1 MPKPTAAPQPR
12 LVVLGS
18 SSPARLL
25 TLQQAGIEPLIV
37 VPDVDE
43 QTVHRPGAPEMTAEL
58 ARLKGESVLRKIEA
72 SGEFEAPFVLLA
84 CDSMLE
90 IEGRVYGKPGKGAG
104 VEFNIKEGPITMLS
118 LGVTAEGKFKFVIA
132 EGESV
137 RGPIP
142 PTGNTNTH
150 GRFAP
155 EVRTF
160 LKRWVAEGPTHHF
173 ALGIGHRADEIEK
186 VAKALGIESVVVT

>member
-72 SGEFEAPFVLLA
+72 SGELEAPFVLLA

-90 IEGRVYGKPGKGAG
+90 IEGRVYGKPGTQVAA
-104 VEFNIKEGPITMLS
+104 I
-118 LGVTAEGKFKFVIA
+118 
-132 EGESV
+132 V
-137 RGPIP
+137 RWY
-142 PTGNTNTH
+142 
-150 GRFAP
+150 RM
-155 EVRTF
+155 
-160 LKRWVAEGPTHHF
+160 
-173 ALGIGHRADEIEK
+173 RARQG
-186 VAKALGIESVVVT
+186 LF

>member
-72 SGEFEAPFVLLA
+72 SGELEAPFVLLA

-90 IEGRVYGKPGKGAG
+90 IEGRVYGKPGTQEAAIVRWYRMRARQGLFYSGHKNPRRSQKSSDCL
-104 VEFNIKEGPITMLS
+104 VEKI
-118 LGVTAEGKFKFVIA
+118 GKRH
-132 EGESV
+132 S
-137 RGPIP
+137 P
-142 PTGNTNTH
+142 
-150 GRFAP
+150 
-155 EVRTF
+155 
-160 LKRWVAEGPTHHF
+160 
-173 ALGIGHRADEIEK
+173 
-186 VAKALGIESVVVT
+186 